1 MQIQTE
7 EVKTLVRNSEEETAK
22 VRLEKMSIMQK
33 WTTAV
38 INLGK
43 RDEALESFRCA
54 LKNQELA
61 LKSVKAEIEGT
72 KEEIGNV
79 QLFLYEYSF
88 CSLGGASKMF
98 LYEQSSFRSPFVKT
112 LISIDF

>member
-1 MQIQTE
+1 MEQKALEYQSQADAMQIQTE
-7 EVKTLVRNSEEETAK
+7 EVKTLVRNSEEETEK

-79 QLFLYEYSF
+79 QLFVNLICILYARWRF
-88 CSLGGASKMF
+88 KIVCL
-98 LYEQSSFRSPFVKT
+98 
-112 LISIDF
+112 